1 MLPSGVHNT
10 GEITVRMAYSQAP
23 ILFCIFISVTWMQS
37 EATSLSRMLFVGCS
51 FLSFSPGLIVFTE
64 LPS

>member
-23 ILFCIFISVTWMQS
+23 ILFAFSFPSRGMQS
-37 EATSLSRMLFVGCS
+37 EATSLSRMLFVVCS
-51 FLSFSPGLIVFTE
+51 FFVILSRPNRFH
-64 LPS
+64 

>member
-23 ILFCIFISVTWMQS
+23 ILFAFSFP
-37 EATSLSRMLFVGCS
+37 SRGCS
-51 FLSFSPGLIVFTE
+51 LKPRRFPECCLWFAHFCLS
-64 LPS
+64 LPA